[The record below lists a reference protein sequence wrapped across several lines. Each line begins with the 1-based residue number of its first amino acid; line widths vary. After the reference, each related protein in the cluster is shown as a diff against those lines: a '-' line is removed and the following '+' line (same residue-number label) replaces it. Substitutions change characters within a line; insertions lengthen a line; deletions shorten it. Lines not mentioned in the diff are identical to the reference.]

1 MTTHKADVYLD
12 DEIEEKVQ
20 TVGITIDRNEK
31 DGCFSVLISNPSG
44 IKGKLS
50 STGKTFVLG
59 SAVERYGKLKVT
71 VMVTRDN
78 K

>member
-1 MTTHKADVYLD
+1 MSAKSNDVYLD

-20 TVGITIDRNEK
+20 TVAVNIDRNDK
-31 DGCFSVLISNPSG
+31 DGSFSVLIGNPSG

-59 SAVERYGKLKVT
+59 SAVERYGKLKVS

>member
-1 MTTHKADVYLD
+1 MNAKNDIYLD
-12 DEIEEKVQ
+12 DEVQEKIQSVA
-20 TVGITIDRNEK
+20 INIDRSDK
-31 DGCFSVLISNPSG
+31 DGSFSVLIGNPSG

-59 SAVERYGKLKVT
+59 SGVERYGKLKVS

>member
-1 MTTHKADVYLD
+1 MATKNVDVYLD

-20 TVGITIDRNEK
+20 TVAVNIDRNEK
-31 DGCFSVLISNPSG
+31 DGSFSVLIGNPSG

-50 STGKTFVLG
+50 STGKTYVLG
-59 SAVERYGKLKVT
+59 SAVERYGKLKVS

>member
-1 MTTHKADVYLD
+1 MSKNADVYID

-20 TVGITIDRNEK
+20 TVAVNIDRNDK
-31 DGCFSVLISNPSG
+31 DGSFSVLIGNPSG

-59 SAVERYGKLKVT
+59 SAVERYGKLKVS